1 MAKKS
6 TIKNITGKIHLY
18 LGLASGVVVFI
29 VAITGCCWVFQEE
42 ILGLLEDDKTVQE
55 EDRAF
60 ITPTKAKEL
69 AQKVMPGKHIH
80 GTAYG
85 QRTDPLEVIFY
96 EPDPLFYQSVFLN
109 PYSGEVLGTKNHRGG
124 FFGFVLDGHLYLW
137 LPRAI
142 GSQVTSYGTMIFV
155 LMLITGIILWWP
167 KNKKGRRQRLKFV
180 WKSTTRWRRKN
191 FDLHAITGF
200 YASLLA
206 LVLAFSGLIM
216 AFDWIYFVTYKSWGG
231 EKAPQFIIP
240 NNISVATFDELEAE
254 LKPIDKLVPR
264 LIAASPDYKSFEV
277 HYPAADS
284 AAIYVE
290 TSYQEGVHY
299 SSDYRFY
306 DQYTLEEIDTPGI
319 YGKYEDAKLADKVIR
334 MNYDIH
340 VGAIGGIFGKVLA
353 FIISLITASLPVT
366 GFLLWWGRKN
376 KKNDRSKV
384 NKPAMSPEKIKRNQL
399 AGQAALVNTHGLV
412 RAWLTRFLFTGI
424 FIMTPWPMTQADTIF
439 GNVAEKNSQF
449 VSRMIVPLPAFTI
462 CHSNKI
468 K

>member
-1 MAKKS
+1 MAKKNAL
-6 TIKNITGKIHLY
+6 KNIIGKIHLY

-29 VAITGCCWVFQEE
+29 VAITGCFWVFQEE
-42 ILGLLEDDKTVQE
+42 ILGLVEVDRTVQK

-60 ITPTKAKEL
+60 ISPTKAKEL
-69 AQKVMPGKHIH
+69 AHKVIPGKHIH

-85 QRTDPLEVIFY
+85 RDTDPLEVIFY

-109 PYSGEVLGTKNHRGG
+109 PYSGEVLGTKNYRGG

-142 GSQVTSYGTMIFV
+142 GSQVTSYGTMVFV

-167 KNKKGRRQRLKFV
+167 KNKKGRRQRLKFD

-191 FDLHAITGF
+191 FDLHAIMGF
-200 YASLLA
+200 YASVLA
-206 LVLAFSGLIM
+206 LVLAFSGLVM
-216 AFDWIYFVTYKSWGG
+216 AFDWIYFVTYKTWGG

-240 NNISVATFDELEAE
+240 NNISTATFDESGEA
-254 LKPIDKLVPR
+254 LKPIDKLIPR

-277 HYPAADS
+277 HYPATDS
-284 AAIYVE
+284 SSIYVE
-290 TSYQEGVHY
+290 TSFQEGVHY

-306 DQYTLEEIDTPGI
+306 DQHTLEEIDTPGI

-340 VGAIGGIFGKVLA
+340 VGAIGGIFGKILA
-353 FIISLITASLPVT
+353 FIISFITASLPVT

-376 KKNDRSKV
+376 KKNDKSKV
-384 NKPAMSPEKIKRNQL
+384 NKRAVSPEKMKRDQL
-399 AGQAALVNTHGLV
+399 VGQTAVVNTRGPV
-412 RAWLTRFLFTGI
+412 RAWFTRFFFLGV
-424 FIMTPWPMTQADTIF
+424 FIITIPMMAQAYSVF
-439 GNVAEKNSQF
+439 GRARDKNSQT
-449 VSRMIVPLPAFTI
+449 VLKTAVQLPTFTTYNS
-462 CHSNKI
+462 HKI